1 MPSREEI
8 LALRE
13 KYPEGTKI
21 RLKKMNDIQAIKHWT
36 IGKVTHVDDMGIIHM
51 SWETGSSLGLI
62 EGEDEFEV
70 IK

>member
-13 KYPEGTKI
+13 KYPVGTKI
-21 RLKKMNDIQAIKHWT
+21 RLKKMNDIQAVKPGT
-36 IGKVTHVDDMGIIHM
+36 IGKVTHVDDMGNIHM

-62 EGEDEFEV
+62 EGEDEFVV